1 MGKTEDNDYYV
12 QPSVSFT
19 IEGDELVRND
29 PVPGA
34 RLGICSRELIIDK
47 ATFLKCLEE
56 WAYIKVTENNGNKD
70 ASV

>member
-1 MGKTEDNDYYV
+1 MGKTEDDDYYV

-47 ATFLKCLEE
+47 ATFLK
-56 WAYIKVTENNGNKD
+56 
-70 ASV
+70 